1 MNTLRILFFVLFS
14 IMFKKNQIF
23 LHCSNNEILF
33 SSRVADVNILFMSHT
48 NYHKHYNYPKGSVCT
63 ELKQLL
69 QVISEKVEPNP
80 GRRTPKYRCGDCG
93 NVVTINSTICEYLQC
108 LVPPW
113 MCWHEFTN
121 IWRLCQKFWNG
132 VRICTRWH
140 AEQIKLNLW

>member
-1 MNTLRILFFVLFS
+1 MNTLRILFFVFFS

-48 NYHKHYNYPKGSVCT
+48 NYHKRYNYPKGSVCV
-63 ELKQLL
+63 LD
-69 QVISEKVEPNP
+69 VDP

-108 LVPPW
+108 LVPP
-113 MCWHEFTN
+113 
-121 IWRLCQKFWNG
+121 
-132 VRICTRWH
+132 
-140 AEQIKLNLW
+140 